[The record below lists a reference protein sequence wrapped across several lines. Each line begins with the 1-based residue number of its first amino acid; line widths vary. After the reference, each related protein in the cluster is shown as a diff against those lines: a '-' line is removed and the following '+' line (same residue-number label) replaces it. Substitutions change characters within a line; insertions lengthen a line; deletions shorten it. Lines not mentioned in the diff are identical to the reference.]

1 MLVTVT
7 KGEDIYT
14 MGYDPC
20 HYEELEKWYKKEQ
33 EEGRIDTYLIHI

>member
-7 KGEDIYT
+7 VGEDIYT

-20 HYEELEKWYKKEQ
+20 HYEGVRDYYHEALLNGEIESYAIEL
-33 EEGRIDTYLIHI
+33 

>member
-7 KGEDIYT
+7 KDENIYT

-20 HYEELEKWYKKEQ
+20 HYEELVKWYANEQ
-33 EEGRIDTYLIHI
+33 AEGRIDSYLIHI